1 MFILWPQY
9 FDSNLSRSEG
19 RRMPRSLSIP
29 APNSGDLFHI
39 AKKLGLSPV
48 LEDDKAFPSRW
59 MEGKGRI
66 RIAKKFD
73 KTTTMRKVAEGLQRK
88 R

>member
-1 MFILWPQY
+1 MFVIWPQY

-19 RRMPRSLSIP
+19 RRMPRSLSV
-29 APNSGDLFHI
+29 ADPNAEELFHI
-39 AKKLGLSPV
+39 ARKLGLSPV
-48 LEDDKAFPSRW
+48 LEDEKAFPSRW
-59 MEGKGRI
+59 MAARGRI

-73 KTTTMRKVAEGLQRK
+73 KTTTMRKIAEGLVRK